1 MIFKH
6 FGAGSALD
14 VVFSADML
22 DDRGMK
28 RLVRVPIP
36 PPFSV
41 TAASQ
46 MFHVLLVLVNFIPL
60 SLSVLVSF
68 FDPPQPLILFLSNY
82 ID

>member
-1 MIFKH
+1 M
-6 FGAGSALD
+6 LD

-28 RLVRVPIP
+28 RLVRVP
-36 PPFSV
+36 FSV

-46 MFHVLLVLVNFIPL
+46 MFHVLLVLVIFIPL

-68 FDPPQPLILFLSNY
+68 FDPPNPSSFFRQIILTDNSSP
-82 ID
+82 